1 MKIAAIVMDIEGTT
15 SGIGFVQNVL
25 YPYALKHI
33 GPFLREQREERD
45 VARVLVR
52 LSEST
57 GIALHD
63 LEGMIRQ
70 LQQWIRDDEK
80 DAELQTLQGM
90 IWEKAYKQGLF
101 QAHVYPDVPGVLQQ
115 WQQEERN
122 LYVFSYGSVKAQQL
136 FFRYSDHGDMRL
148 LFSGYFDST
157 VGSRHKADTYN
168 KIASSIALPA
178 QRILFISDDR
188 QELDAAAAAGM
199 RTTWVIRPQDT
210 SLDVERVRLKTS
222 HSVVSSFEQIQV
234 D

>member
-52 LSEST
+52 LSDST

-90 IWEKAYKQGLF
+90 IWEKAYKHGLF

>member
-25 YPYALKHI
+25 YPYSLKHI
-33 GPFLREQREERD
+33 GPFLREHREERD

-52 LSEST
+52 LSASA
-57 GIALHD
+57 GIPLHD
-63 LEGMIRQ
+63 LEGMIKL

-80 DAELQTLQGM
+80 DPELKTLQGM

-101 QAHVYPDVPGVLQQ
+101 QAHVYPDVPEVLQQ

-157 VGSRHKADTYN
+157 VGSRHEADTYSR
-168 KIASSIALPA
+168 IASSIALPV

-222 HSVVSSFEQIQV
+222 HPVVTSFEQIQV